1 MKNPCIFVILSV
13 AALGQGASALQ
24 EHSQQPPAVGVVD
37 PKAADG
43 T

>member
-24 EHSQQPPAVGVVD
+24 ATLAA
-37 PKAADG
+37 AADCSYG
-43 T
+43 